1 MPFLTADVTTE
12 HDGLAVYAAQQ
23 VHQVATTLQGLSR
36 EQLEQRP
43 TVSRFT
49 LGTLARHVL
58 AVTTGF
64 TDETRAATAAARGM
78 SADGGAVGE
87 ADPSAPDSDAA
98 SNTTDALSGDD
109 SGELRPGDTVDSLI
123 AELESAATALAD
135 ALRGAE
141 LDAPVPTPEAPWFSG
156 EERWTVRWVAL
167 HCIEEVARHAGHADI
182 LRESVD
188 GQFAYALNAIADG
201 EPWPPANW

>member
-1 MPFLTADVTTE
+1 MPFLTANITDE
-12 HDGLAVYAAQQ
+12 RDGLAVFAAQQ

-43 TVSRFT
+43 TVSQFT

-58 AVTTGF
+58 AVVVGF
-64 TDETRAATAAARGM
+64 AIEIEDASAAARGETAAEH
-78 SADGGAVGE
+78 SPADA
-87 ADPSAPDSDAA
+87 
-98 SNTTDALSGDD
+98 TALSGDD
-109 SGELRPGDTVDSLI
+109 SGELRPGDTADSLI